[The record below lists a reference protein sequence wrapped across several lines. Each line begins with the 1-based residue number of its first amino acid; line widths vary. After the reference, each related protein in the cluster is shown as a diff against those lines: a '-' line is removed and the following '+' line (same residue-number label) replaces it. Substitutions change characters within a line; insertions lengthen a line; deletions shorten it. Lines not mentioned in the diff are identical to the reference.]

1 MDFTS
6 SDNSQILKEFED
18 EFSLEVPEEK
28 GNSPGKKFYSDG
40 QLKEW
45 DKEDNEKIIIHRVNT
60 AVKHALTNL
69 VKIFDSLIEKKMMFQ
84 IQ

>member
-18 EFSLEVPEEK
+18 EFSLEVPEEE
-28 GNSPGKKFYSDG
+28 GNATGKKFNSDG
-40 QLKEW
+40 QLKEL
-45 DKEDNEKIIIHRVNT
+45 DKEDNEKIIIQRVNN

-69 VKIFDSLIEKKMMFQ
+69 VKIFDSLIEKKMIFQ